1 MTRPRTEARFAL
13 GTRHG
18 PKSTVWKAWVQ
29 GDESYIT
36 SRMFGSDLK
45 VSIHSSGECQWSC
58 TDTWVK
64 KQDRQRNALRH
75 IVKWKIS
82 PPTTNQALMVFRVE
96 IPVSEMRP
104 TPPPTDKKKVFWIDN
119 VPEGATVRVI
129 FYLTIPSASDPAVGR
144 DLPHRHLFSLRL
156 RNKRWLIALLDLI
169 SLSAGDLA
177 TARAAVQEQLR
188 GLGHKPSSDHRS
200 SLFIQPSKGAPHGL
214 LELCPTEA

>member
-96 IPVSEMRP
+96 IPVSEMGP
-104 TPPPTDKKKVFWIDN
+104 
-119 VPEGATVRVI
+119 VRFSVCE
-129 FYLTIPSASDPAVGR
+129 AV
-144 DLPHRHLFSLRL
+144 
-156 RNKRWLIALLDLI
+156 
-169 SLSAGDLA
+169 
-177 TARAAVQEQLR
+177 
-188 GLGHKPSSDHRS
+188 
-200 SLFIQPSKGAPHGL
+200 
-214 LELCPTEA
+214 